1 MSTKDD
7 DDDYDDEDEFAEEMS
22 TEWNLRKCAAAAL
35 DVLAVRFS
43 GDLLSVLLSPLK
55 EKLWSNDWLQR
66 ESGIL
71 ALGAMA
77 EGCIEAI
84 EPHLSTLVPYLIN
97 TLSDPKA
104 SRSNWTGVD
113 VT

>member
-1 MSTKDD
+1 LDEE
-7 DDDYDDEDEFAEEMS
+7 DDDYEDYDDDEFADEMT

-43 GDLLSVLLSPLK
+43 GDLLRVLLGPLK
-55 EKLWSNDWLQR
+55 EKLWSADWLQR

-77 EGCIEAI
+77 EG
-84 EPHLSTLVPYLIN
+84 LY
-97 TLSDPKA
+97 SDACCSVIK
-104 SRSNWTGVD
+104 
-113 VT
+113 